1 MINIKM
7 LERLMEDITIINMKD
22 GDNKNEKKL

>member
-7 LERLMEDITIINMKD
+7 LERLMEDITIVNMKD